1 MSDFGENSNSLPE
14 EFRQPPVSLSFYRV
28 LLLALLMG
36 AAVIIVR
43 RVFPEPVRS
52 EKLHVVETAHNGQ
65 GNDSLDETKKGVDA
79 ASSAEDVGANPS
91 PGQRQSIPKEAFD
104 DKGESSLEIFNQG
117 PLKKADWHPKRNR
130 AFVSGHVINM
140 RDRPGGKLVGQ
151 LLNGEEL
158 FIIDWPKEATF
169 LKVGTSFGSK
179 AYVSADLVS
188 SEQFRGVFSN
198 PPVNLLPFNSF
209 VLESAATNP
218 SAEFF
223 REYENFKNLL
233 KGLPAKKSFDHSKS
247 NLKYILVSS
256 TSVIFPAE
264 PSAVLRLIRSVTA
277 KPAVFFERSKS
288 KDRGPLDPELEIL
301 ANTPVRRVLENGSAK
316 STRFEKFLISG
327 GCPKKRMAALI
338 DDGTATGSELLIFD
352 INKKVDAKFS
362 AKPHR
367 GNPGFTWAYAD
378 LNGDSWQDVAFYFDG
393 ENGRAPFRFLF
404 VAHNIDGVW
413 QMHHIED
420 YSGAEERC
428 LKQK

>member
-14 EFRQPPVSLSFYRV
+14 EFRQPPVSLSIYRV
-28 LLLALLMG
+28 LLLAMLMG

-43 RVFPEPVRS
+43 RVFPESVNS
-52 EKLHVVETAHNGQ
+52 EKIPVAEAASDDQ
-65 GNDSLDETKKGVDA
+65 GNDSLNETKKGVDA
-79 ASSAEDVGANPS
+79 TSRAEDVGTNPL
-91 PGQRQSIPKEAFD
+91 PGQRQNIAKEAFD
-104 DKGESSLEIFNQG
+104 DEGGSSLEIFNQG
-117 PLKKADWHPKRNR
+117 QLKKADWHPKRNR
-130 AFVSGHVINM
+130 AFVSVHVINM

-158 FIIDWPKEATF
+158 SVIDWPKGASF
-169 LKVGTSFGSK
+169 LKVGTSFGSS

-198 PPVNLLPFNSF
+198 PSVNLLPFDSF

-218 SAEFF
+218 SPEFY
-223 REYENFKNLL
+223 REYENFRNLL
-233 KGLPAKKSFDHSKS
+233 KGLPAKKSFDYSKS

-264 PSAVLRLIRSVTA
+264 PAAALRLIRSVTA

-288 KDRGPLDPELEIL
+288 KDRGPLDPELEIR
-301 ANTPVRRVLENGSAK
+301 ANIPVRRVLENGSAK
-316 STRFEKFLISG
+316 STRFEKFLLSG
-327 GCPKKRMAALI
+327 GCPKKRMAALT
-338 DDGTATGSELLIFD
+338 DDGTATESELLIFD

-378 LNGDSWQDVAFYFDG
+378 LNGDSWQDAAFYFGG
-393 ENGRAPFRFLF
+393 ETGRAPFRFLF

-413 QMHHIED
+413 QMHHIDD